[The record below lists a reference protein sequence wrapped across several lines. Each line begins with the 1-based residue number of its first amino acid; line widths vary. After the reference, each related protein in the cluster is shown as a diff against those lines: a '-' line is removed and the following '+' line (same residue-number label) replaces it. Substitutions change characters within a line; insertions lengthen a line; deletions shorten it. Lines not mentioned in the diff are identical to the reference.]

1 MEMSYDLTYLRRPVK
16 RIPIA
21 EVQPKLSK
29 VHVLPTQQPN
39 ETM

>member
-1 MEMSYDLTYLRRPVK
+1 MEMSYDLKYLRRPVK

-21 EVQPKLSK
+21 EIQPKLSK
-29 VHVLPTQQPN
+29 VHVLPTQKPN